1 MYLYNRIFCGLLKQC
16 IRNISFG
23 QERYIANW
31 KKNQVTK
38 QYVLQYSSFI
48 GEYNGIKPTIL
59 KVIFQISLKVLI
71 PEVSFCLPEIFVHG
85 IK

>member
-1 MYLYNRIFCGLLKQC
+1 MYLHNRIFCGLLKQC
-16 IRNISFG
+16 IRNIPFC
-23 QERYIANW
+23 QERYIAKW
-31 KKNQVTK
+31 KKDQVTK

-59 KVIFQISLKVLI
+59 KVIFQISLKVHI
-71 PEVSFCLPEIFVHG
+71 PEVSFCLPEIFVRG